1 VKRLDVAGALRE
13 ALRIGMAHD
22 ERHLI
27 VRTAPP
33 PGGTWSDEL
42 ARELGPARVLTLPTG
57 PDAAVGVALGLSAGG
72 LRPIVELRGTEDA
85 ERALRQLAQAG
96 RARQRGQG
104 RLNAKLTLRAPLADG
119 VEALYARCPGLRVV
133 VPSSPAQAK
142 ALFLGALRCPDP
154 VAFLEPAGAGEMED
168 VPDGGEPLAVGTA
181 SLCHGELAGADAVA
195 LAFGRAVGLAR
206 AAADVLAA
214 QGVRLAVLDLRSLQ
228 PLDEDAVRAA
238 ASAAGRCVVVSDGP
252 LAYGVASELVALVE
266 RTAFAALRA
275 PVACV
280 GLPDVPHPAAP
291 LEAYYRP
298 RVEAVLDAV
307 RTVMG
312 TGAGLARANRTA

>member
-13 ALRIGMAHD
+13 ALRIAMAHD

-104 RLNAKLTLRAPLADG
+104 RLSAKVTLRAPLADG

-181 SLCHGELAGADAVA
+181 SLCHGEPAEADAVA

-206 AAADVLAA
+206 AAADALAA

-291 LEAYYRP
+291 LEAYYQP